1 MTSMDTDILI
11 TKVTDSF
18 GKLHAWCELQDYK
31 GWDPYD
37 GLNSRLF
44 NAVPLLSKKR
54 IARLLWIQF
63 FKKSPLN
70 LRPLTGVEKGY
81 NPKALGLFLS
91 GFCNLHRKAPKEHSL
106 EKIRFF
112 SEKLL
117 EMKSPDWSGSCWGY
131 NFDWQARAF
140 YQPKYTP
147 TVVATTYVGCALLDA
162 YDITGDERLLANA
175 RSACDFILKDLN
187 RTYDDKGSFSFSYSP
202 LDKSVVY
209 NASLLGSRLL
219 ARVYSYTKEE
229 ELLTNARKSVQFC
242 CENQREDGS
251 WSYGKLYFHQW
262 IDNFHTGFNLECLHD
277 YARYS
282 GDHSFDLNFE
292 TGLKYYVKTF
302 FTAEGIPKYYNTSM
316 YPLDIHSSA
325 QFIVTLFKTGSFN
338 EYEAIALRVINW
350 TIDNMQSVKG
360 YFYFQINRYF
370 STRIPYMRWAQA
382 WMFFAFS
389 IYLLHSSDR

>member
-1 MTSMDTDILI
+1 MDTDILI

-44 NAVPLLSKKR
+44 NAVPLLSKNR

-262 IDNFHTGFNLECLHD
+262 IDNFHTG
-277 YARYS
+277 YQ
-282 GDHSFDLNFE
+282 
-292 TGLKYYVKTF
+292 
-302 FTAEGIPKYYNTSM
+302 P
-316 YPLDIHSSA
+316 
-325 QFIVTLFKTGSFN
+325 
-338 EYEAIALRVINW
+338 
-350 TIDNMQSVKG
+350 
-360 YFYFQINRYF
+360 
-370 STRIPYMRWAQA
+370 
-382 WMFFAFS
+382 
-389 IYLLHSSDR
+389 